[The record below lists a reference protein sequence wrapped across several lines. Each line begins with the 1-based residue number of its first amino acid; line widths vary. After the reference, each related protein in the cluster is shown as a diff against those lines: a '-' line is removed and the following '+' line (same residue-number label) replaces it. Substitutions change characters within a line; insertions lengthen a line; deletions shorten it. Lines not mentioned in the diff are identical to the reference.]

1 MSYPLGKVPPK
12 ALLEIVF
19 KYLGARRSDVIMGA
33 AHGEDAAIVR
43 AGKELLALSCD
54 PISGALNRIG
64 HLSVRVTTN
73 DVATRGVRPS
83 WFLSCIMLP
92 EGSGKT
98 VLRTI
103 CRQMD
108 EAAKR
113 IGVAIIGG
121 HSEVA
126 PGLDHPLVIGF
137 SAGVVGKRG
146 YVSCS
151 GARPG
156 GKIILTK
163 GAGVEGTAILASDRS
178 EALRKAFGAHLI
190 ERATSF
196 FEMTSVVEDA
206 MTAFNHGSVQAM
218 HDPTE
223 GGVAGG
229 LNELANAAKTGF
241 RVYENEIEV
250 ATETRKVCEFFR
262 IDPLRLVSSGSL
274 LIVADEKGAE
284 GIVSRLKRRNIGAA
298 VIGEVLS
305 NRRERILV
313 RRNGGEENLP
323 LPYADDL
330 WTALRRKPH
339 V

>member
-12 ALLEIVF
+12 ALMEIVF

-43 AGKELLALSCD
+43 AGKELLAFSCD

-73 DVATRGVRPS
+73 DVATRGVRPI

-92 EGSGKT
+92 EGSGKV

-103 CRQMD
+103 CSQMD

-121 HSEVA
+121 HSEVT

-137 SAGVVGKRG
+137 SAGVVGRRG

-163 GAGVEGTAILASDRS
+163 GAGVEGTAVLASDRA
-178 EALRKAFGAHLI
+178 EPLRRALGTRFI
-190 ERATSF
+190 ERAISF
-196 FEMTSVVEDA
+196 FELTSVVEDA
-206 MTAFNHGSVQAM
+206 MTAFNCGSVQAM

-229 LNELANAAKTGF
+229 LNELANAANTGF
-241 RVYENEIEV
+241 RAYENAIEV
-250 ATETRKVCEFFR
+250 ASETSEICKFFK
-262 IDPLRLVSSGSL
+262 IDPLRLISSGSL

-284 GIVSRLKRRNIGAA
+284 GIVSQLKRRKIGAA
-298 VIGEVLS
+298 VIGEVLRD
-305 NRRERILV
+305 RRKRILV
-313 RRNGGEENLP
+313 RRNGREENLP

-339 V
+339 I

>member
-1 MSYPLGKVPPK
+1 
-12 ALLEIVF
+12 
-19 KYLGARRSDVIMGA
+19 
-33 AHGEDAAIVR
+33 
-43 AGKELLALSCD
+43 
-54 PISGALNRIG
+54 
-64 HLSVRVTTN
+64 
-73 DVATRGVRPS
+73 
-83 WFLSCIMLP
+83 MLP